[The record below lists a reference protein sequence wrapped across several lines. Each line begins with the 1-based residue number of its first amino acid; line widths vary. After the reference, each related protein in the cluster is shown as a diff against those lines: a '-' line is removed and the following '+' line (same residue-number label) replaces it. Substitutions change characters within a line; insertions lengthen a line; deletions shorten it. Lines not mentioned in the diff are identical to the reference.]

1 MDLLTDGLLIAAT
14 LFAGGYCWVLSSR
27 VRDLKSL
34 DKGLGAS
41 IVQLTRQV
49 ELARQTLETSKADA
63 EQQRLDLSRL
73 VERADTSS
81 HQLRVLIASSR
92 DKAGPPATE
101 PALPENRPTTKASK
115 EPSAAEAP
123 EAADRTETPEAGAT
137 ASNHVRPSGL
147 PDLGVAVNLPEV
159 PKPRQLPPM
168 SAPLR
173 LFTNENPPQKRAQDE
188 MDILEA
194 LRSIASGGA

>member
-1 MDLLTDGLLIAAT
+1 MNLLTDGLLIAAT
-14 LFAGGYCWVLSSR
+14 LFAGGYCWVLAGR

-49 ELARQTLETSKADA
+49 ELARQTLETSRTDA
-63 EQQRLDLSRL
+63 EQQRLDLARL
-73 VERADTSS
+73 VERADASS
-81 HQLRVLIASSR
+81 HQLRVLIAASR
-92 DKAGPPATE
+92 DADRSMPPVEPAARTQAPARSVPEGSAELSDEDRAPESETDGPPRE
-101 PALPENRPTTKASK
+101 RP
-115 EPSAAEAP
+115 
-123 EAADRTETPEAGAT
+123 R
-137 ASNHVRPSGL
+137 GL

-159 PKPRQLPPM
+159 PKPRQLPPLN
-168 SAPLR
+168 APLR

-194 LRSIASGGA
+194 LRSIAGGGA